1 MDILQMSLSAS
12 VLIVFTVVIRFLF
25 KNKIPKNILSIF
37 WGIVC
42 CKLMLP
48 VSIYSYFENI
58 FNKMPDISY
67 KIGLPE
73 IYSGIYI
80 TKSATSTAEY
90 LNLKII
96 WIVGVICFALYFTY
110 AYIRLMSIFKMA
122 MPADNISFL
131 NNWRN
136 KNSIRRNVSIQ
147 ISDRIISP
155 LTYGVFH
162 PVILLPKKMDWS
174 NIENISFVLEHEM
187 AHIKRLDCASKLFLT
202 MILVCHWFN
211 PFVWIMYFMANR
223 DIELACDEKVI
234 RSVGIKQ
241 RALYA
246 GTLLE
251 WEEQKLEFNALVSNF
266 KQKFLEERIVSI
278 MKIKKISMTGIVL
291 SAALVIGS
299 AAIYA
304 ATPVLTSSNVSY
316 ELSEN
321 NNSNNNDITLGGIFE
336 VYTPEEYE
344 KVVEQVKMYSD
355 EKNSDTIKKM
365 EEDLARLKADNGKG
379 DFVIYK
385 GAFEVE
391 EKLENGAE
399 ILVAFNPTIVMA
411 PELMERD
418 TPLTA
423 EIYKGDIEDVS
434 KCLEGLVS
442 TGKITNEQKETI
454 LNKMNEN
461 LSKLS

>member
-25 KNKIPKNILSIF
+25 KNKIPKNILNIF

-42 CKLMLP
+42 FKLMLP
-48 VSIYSYFENI
+48 VSIYGYFENI
-58 FNKMPDISY
+58 FNKMSDITY

-80 TKSATSTAEY
+80 TENTADTAQY

-96 WIVGVICFALYFTY
+96 WIAGAICLMLYFTY
-110 AYIRLMSIFKMA
+110 IYIRLINIFKMA
-122 MPADNISFL
+122 VPADNITFL
-131 NNWRN
+131 KVWRN

-147 ISDRIISP
+147 ISDRIVSP
-155 LTYGVFH
+155 LTYGIFH
-162 PVILLPKKMDWS
+162 PVILLPKKMDWN
-174 NIENISFVLEHEM
+174 NIENINFVLEHEM

-202 MILVCHWFN
+202 IILACHWFN

-246 GTLLE
+246 NTLLE
-251 WEEQKLEFNALVSNF
+251 WEEQKLEFSTLVSNF

-278 MKIKKISMTGIVL
+278 MKIKKISITGIML

-304 ATPVLTSSNVSY
+304 ATPVSTSSAAY
-316 ELSEN
+316 ESDVN
-321 NNSNNNDITLGGIFE
+321 YDINDNDPTLGGIFDI
-336 VYTPEEYE
+336 YTPYEYE
-344 KVVEQVKMYSD
+344 KVIEQVKMYSD
-355 EKNSDTIKKM
+355 VKDNETIKKM
-365 EEDLARLKADNGKG
+365 EEDLAKLKADNGKG
-379 DFVIYK
+379 NFVIYK
-385 GAFEVE
+385 GAFVTE
-391 EKLENGAE
+391 EELEDGAS
-399 ILVAFNPTIVMA
+399 IMIAFNPTVVMA
-411 PELMERD
+411 PELLERE

-423 EIYKGDIEDVS
+423 EIYKGEIEDVS
-434 KCLEGLVS
+434 KSLEKLVNS
-442 TGKITNEQKETI
+442 GKVTNEQKETI
-454 LNKMNEN
+454 LNKMYEN